1 MKKIIFA
8 ILILSIGIILGYGV
22 SLSGFIAAINGD
34 DGVQAESDNR
44 EILYWVAPMD
54 PGYRRDSPGKSPMG
68 MALVPFYANQSD
80 DNVEAGVVIDA
91 AVVNNLGVETVTAT
105 RRTLR
110 PKINTVGRLEYN
122 EERLSHVHLRAS
134 GWIHRL
140 AVRSEGER
148 VSKGALLFDVYSP
161 ELVKAQA
168 EYLQTL
174 KSGRKELIAP
184 TRARLRAL
192 GIPGSQIK
200 TIEENGT
207 VGQYIHVYAPRGGV
221 VTKLNVADGK
231 FVGPDSDIMVI
242 ADLNQL
248 WLISDV
254 FESQAEL
261 LATGLPVNAK
271 TAFAKSGVINT
282 NVEYIYPDLDPV
294 TRTFRVRSVV
304 ENNDKRL
311 KPGMFM
317 TVSIEGNA
325 RPAHIVVPTSALI
338 RTGFEERVIVV
349 ERKGHYRPA
358 AVTSGIESEGL
369 VEILSGLADGEEVVV
384 SGQFLIDSESSFAG
398 ATVRL
403 SPPPKETPDNGQHQ
417 HSRHEPGNSSA
428 SMDQAGEMQ

>member
-1 MKKIIFA
+1 MKKIIFTM
-8 ILILSIGIILGYGV
+8 LILSIGIIIGYGV
-22 SLSGFIAAINGD
+22 SLSGFIAPINGD

-44 EILYWVAPMD
+44 EIAYWVAPMD
-54 PGYRRDSPGKSPMG
+54 PSYRRDSPGKSPMG

-80 DNVEAGVVIDA
+80 DNVETGVVIDA

-184 TRARLRAL
+184 TRDRLRAL

-304 ENNDKRL
+304 ENNDKRF

-317 TVSIEGNA
+317 TVSIEGIS
-325 RPAHIVVPTSALI
+325 RPEHIVVPTSALI
-338 RTGFEERVIVV
+338 RKGFDERVIVS

-358 AVTSGIESEGL
+358 AVTSGIESEGM
-369 VEILSGLADGEEVVV
+369 VEILSGLTNGEEVVV
-384 SGQFLIDSESSFAG
+384 SGQFLLDSESSFAG
-398 ATVRL
+398 ATIRL
-403 SPPPKETPDNGQHQ
+403 SPPAKETLDKDQ
-417 HSRHEPGNSSA
+417 HSVHESSTTPA
-428 SMDQAGEMQ
+428 GMNRAGEMK